1 MLGDM
6 TRSVFSPE
14 YRRLLQL
21 LIEARERKGLTQAEL
36 GSTLR
41 RYQVFVSRYERG
53 ERRLDITELLEIAE
67 ALDIDPH
74 FIVAYVQSIR
84 RADGGLNQES
94 FWALAK
100 PYELMKVLEQDPE
113 LRELILSRIAELK
126 PDKT

>member
-14 YRRLLQL
+14 YKRLCQL

-36 GSTLR
+36 GSILR
-41 RYQVFVSRYERG
+41 KHQPFVSKYERG
-53 ERRLDITELLEIAE
+53 ERRLDVTELIDIAE

-74 FIVAYVQSIR
+74 FILAYVQSIR
-84 RADGGLNQES
+84 TTGGGLNQES